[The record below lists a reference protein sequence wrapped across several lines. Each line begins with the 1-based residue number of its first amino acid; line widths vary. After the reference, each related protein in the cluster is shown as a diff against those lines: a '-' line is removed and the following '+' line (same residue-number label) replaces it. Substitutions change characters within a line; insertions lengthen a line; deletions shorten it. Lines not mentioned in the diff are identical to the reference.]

1 MKLGEIRGSNTSE
14 KRQTRIFYQ
23 ITSQTLKPNYSAI
36 LYTVAAKVTVCP
48 TDIGPT
54 SRPHISG

>member
-36 LYTVAAKVTVCP
+36 LYTVAAKV
-48 TDIGPT
+48 I
-54 SRPHISG
+54 